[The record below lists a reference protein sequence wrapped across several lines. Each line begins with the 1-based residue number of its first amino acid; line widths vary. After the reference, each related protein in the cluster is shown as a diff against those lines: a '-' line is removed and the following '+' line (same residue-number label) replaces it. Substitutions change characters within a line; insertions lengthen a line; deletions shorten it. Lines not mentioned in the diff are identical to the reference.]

1 MKFASIFTAIG
12 VAGAL
17 VIAPLAQAA
26 DSQAF
31 TQAQKDQMG
40 VVIHDYLI
48 KNPEVIAE
56 AIQGMQKKQMDE
68 MRSKGKD
75 AAVKNANQLFNQG
88 TDPIGGNPDGKV
100 TMVEFFDYQCPHC
113 VDMESDIMATLK
125 ANPDV
130 RIVYKEFPI
139 RGQVSVISSKAALG
153 AMKQGK
159 YSQFHDLLMTNAQSL
174 SMEKIMEL
182 AKSIGLDTKKLKIDM
197 DSPDVDAQIK
207 ANYKLAQ
214 DLQLYGT
221 PALFIVQ
228 GKTPKDIDAIEF
240 IPGQVD
246 QKGLQTAIDKVKTK

>member
-17 VIAPLAQAA
+17 AFAPLAQA

-31 TQAQKDQMG
+31 TPAQKDQLG
-40 VVIHDYLI
+40 IIIHDYLL

-56 AIQGMQKKQMDE
+56 AVQGLQQKQMDQ

-75 AAVKNANQLFNQG
+75 AALKNAPQLFNQG
-88 TDPIGGNPDGKV
+88 TDPSNGNASGKV

-113 VDMESDIMATLK
+113 VDMEPDILAIQK
-125 ANPDV
+125 ANPDLRV
-130 RIVYKEFPI
+130 VYKEFPI
-139 RGQVSVISSKAALG
+139 RGQVSVMASKAAL
-153 AMKQGK
+153 AAVKQGK
-159 YSQFHDLLMTNAQSL
+159 YSQFHDLLMQNAQAL
-174 SMEKIMEL
+174 SMDKIMEL
-182 AKSIGLDTKKLKIDM
+182 AKSIGLDTKKLKTDM

-221 PALFIVQ
+221 PAFFIVQ
-228 GKTPKDIDAIEF
+228 TKLPKDSNGVEF

-246 QKGLQTAIDKVKTK
+246 QKALQATIDKVKAQ